1 MTAFLF
7 LTLVMTAASA
17 QQKPT
22 AGYAPVNGNKM
33 YYEIHG
39 PPAPTL
45 GDKPGVGKS
54 GARPALYGAPVVL
67 LPL

>member
-1 MTAFLF
+1 MT
-7 LTLVMTAASA
+7 LTMTGASA

-22 AGYAPVNGNKM
+22 AGYAPVNGIKM

-39 PPAPTL
+39 PPAPTI
-45 GDKPGVGKS
+45 GDKPGFGNS
-54 GARPALYGAPVVL
+54 GARPAPYGEPVVL